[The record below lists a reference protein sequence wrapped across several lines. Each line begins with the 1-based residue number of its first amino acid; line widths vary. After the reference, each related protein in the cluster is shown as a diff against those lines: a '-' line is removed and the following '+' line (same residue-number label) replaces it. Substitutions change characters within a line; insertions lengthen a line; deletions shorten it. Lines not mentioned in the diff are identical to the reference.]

1 MSSHAS
7 SARSGRR
14 LMLFAA
20 AFFVANV
27 LIIRAFGRGGTD
39 VWMIAALRFA
49 SGLVLCLALHRR
61 ELDPEAL
68 FTKPRLILRG
78 LVGGLGTYGFYLT
91 VVHLGAGRA
100 TFLSNTYVVFSS
112 LLAVWVLAEPFRRPL
127 ALGAAAALLGLALL
141 TGAFQ
146 GLLRVGPYDGV
157 ALVCALSS
165 AWIVVAIRQLHQ
177 EGVSTATI
185 FASQCVYGLLLSAP
199 FLVRIDSWP
208 EPLTCAGL
216 VVGGVCAG
224 AGQLAMTRAYRHLAV
239 AEGALIQTLVPLGIA
254 AGGLIFFGET
264 LGAAD
269 LAGGLL
275 VVAGSVL
282 PMVWPERRNAVGAGP
297 RLAASPAPEPAI
309 ETQAPR

>member
-7 SARSGRR
+7 STRSGRR
-14 LMLFAA
+14 LMLLAA

-39 VWMIAALRFA
+39 VWTIAALRFA

-78 LVGGLGTYGFYLT
+78 LIGGIATYGFYLT

-127 ALGAAAALLGLALL
+127 ALGAAAALIGLGLL
-141 TGAFQ
+141 TGALQ
-146 GLLRVGPYDGV
+146 GLLRVGPYDGI
-157 ALVCALSS
+157 ALVCALAS

-185 FASQCVYGLLLSAP
+185 FASQCVYGLLLSVP
-199 FLVRIDSWP
+199 FLIRTDSWP
-208 EPLTCAGL
+208 EPLACAGL
-216 VVGGVCAG
+216 VVGGICAG

-254 AGGLIFFGET
+254 AGGLLFFGET

-275 VVAGSVL
+275 IVAGSVF
-282 PMVWPERRNAVGAGP
+282 PMVWPERRIV
-297 RLAASPAPEPAI
+297 RVAASVPGRAP
-309 ETQAPR
+309 